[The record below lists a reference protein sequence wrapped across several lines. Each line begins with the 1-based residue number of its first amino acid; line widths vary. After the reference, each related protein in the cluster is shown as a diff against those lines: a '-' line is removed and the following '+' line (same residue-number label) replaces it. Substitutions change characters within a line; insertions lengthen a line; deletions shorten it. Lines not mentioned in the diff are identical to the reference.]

1 MDNSIKLSYKNYYL
15 RTLTKKDVGEKYLRW
30 VNDKEVTKYLEIKYN
45 TYTHEVL
52 LDYVSSF
59 ENTDTKF
66 LFGVFTKEGDEHIGN
81 ATLYNI
87 KYNTGTFDY
96 GFLIGE
102 KEYWGKNVGTETTL
116 MLLKFGF
123 EDLKLRKFFGG
134 IYSNN
139 TASRFVVHRI
149 GFTKEARL
157 RGRFLFEGKP
167 IDQIVYSM
175 DREHWVKIRK
185 KFDI

>member
-81 ATLYNI
+81 ATPVSYTHL
-87 KYNTGTFDY
+87 
-96 GFLIGE
+96 
-102 KEYWGKNVGTETTL
+102 TL
-116 MLLKFGF
+116 PTS
-123 EDLKLRKFFGG
+123 DL
-134 IYSNN
+134 
-139 TASRFVVHRI
+139 V
-149 GFTKEARL
+149 
-157 RGRFLFEGKP
+157 
-167 IDQIVYSM
+167 
-175 DREHWVKIRK
+175 
-185 KFDI
+185 